1 MKLEKQE
8 INRKLLHLIALLMPI
23 GIFYLPI
30 IMEIPGWMPPV
41 ILGLLFLCSAILD
54 KLRIKYVR
62 IQKIYHRLF
71 HLLLRSHEQT
81 KTTGAT
87 YIIGGAFLCSV
98 AFINLS
104 YISFMVLTLFILGD
118 GAAAIIG
125 LSIGR
130 TKILNKTLE
139 GSLACFLM
147 CMMLFAFLFPYVP
160 FLFEKSGKISIPLMI
175 ITSLSITLLE
185 LIPIKISNN
194 RTINDNLY
202 VPVLA
207 GLIFD
212 KIKPLF

>member
-1 MKLEKQE
+1 M
-8 INRKLLHLIALLMPI
+8 
-23 GIFYLPI
+23 
-30 IMEIPGWMPPV
+30 
-41 ILGLLFLCSAILD
+41 
-54 KLRIKYVR
+54 
-62 IQKIYHRLF
+62 
-71 HLLLRSHEQT
+71 LRSQEHT

-87 YIIGGAFLCSV
+87 FILGGAFLCSLV
-98 AFINLS
+98 FIDS
-104 YISFMVLTLFILGD
+104 PYISFITLTLFILGD
-118 GAAAIIG
+118 GAAALIG
-125 LSIGR
+125 MSIGR

-175 ITSLSITLLE
+175 TTSLSITLLE

-194 RTINDNLY
+194 RMINDNLY